1 MLQETPT
8 LTAQTQVLDPAH
20 PSSRVGSGDLCG
32 RFPEQEQHDD
42 LHSLLL
48 QRLTLVSQRQE
59 DASRIS
65 ETFSKQERLQL
76 AEAARLS
83 LVDEIALLR
92 RIIKMFAKEADLVR
106 DGAPYPSDLAK
117 TLDMLGLSC
126 GRLASLLRVQVV
138 LQGPQNDG
146 LIDDLLNLMGT
157 YVDKLDG
164 SEGGSDD

>member
-1 MLQETPT
+1 
-8 LTAQTQVLDPAH
+8 
-20 PSSRVGSGDLCG
+20 
-32 RFPEQEQHDD
+32 
-42 LHSLLL
+42 
-48 QRLTLVSQRQE
+48 
-59 DASRIS
+59 
-65 ETFSKQERLQL
+65 
-76 AEAARLS
+76 
-83 LVDEIALLR
+83 
-92 RIIKMFAKEADLVR
+92 MFAKEADLVR

>member
-20 PSSRVGSGDLCG
+20 PSSRVGSGDLPG

-157 YVDKLDG
+157 YVDKLAG

>member
-20 PSSRVGSGDLCG
+20 PSPRVGSGDLPG
-32 RFPEQEQHDD
+32 QFPEQEQHDG
-42 LHSLLL
+42 LPSLLL

-106 DGAPYPSDLAK
+106 DGAP
-117 TLDMLGLSC
+117 
-126 GRLASLLRVQVV
+126 
-138 LQGPQNDG
+138 
-146 LIDDLLNLMGT
+146 
-157 YVDKLDG
+157 
-164 SEGGSDD
+164 